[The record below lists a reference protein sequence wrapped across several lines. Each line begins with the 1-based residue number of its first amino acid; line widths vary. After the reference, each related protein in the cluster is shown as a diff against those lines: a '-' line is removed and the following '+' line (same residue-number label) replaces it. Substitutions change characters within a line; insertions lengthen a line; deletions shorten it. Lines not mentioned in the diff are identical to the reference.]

1 MFKQNSDRQLED
13 NSLTEEASCEDLD
26 DFDFEFDE
34 HFEAES
40 ADEWKIIDDPFP
52 EEIALKAAY
61 FPDETD

>member
-13 NSLTEEASCEDLD
+13 NSLAEEASCEDLD

-40 ADEWKIIDDPFP
+40 ADEWKIGVPHSS
-52 EEIALKAAY
+52 IASLQ
-61 FPDETD
+61 